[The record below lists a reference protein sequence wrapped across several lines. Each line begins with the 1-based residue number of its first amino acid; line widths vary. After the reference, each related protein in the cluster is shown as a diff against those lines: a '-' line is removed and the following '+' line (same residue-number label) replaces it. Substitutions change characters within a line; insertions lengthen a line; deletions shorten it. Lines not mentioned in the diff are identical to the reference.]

1 MPQSAMTVSGAVSES
16 QLSSALFNLQDLLN
30 VLKGFNVG
38 VEWNFP
44 GDKAKLQAF
53 VRAGADWVCSIAKA
67 PMNFDDLLINKI
79 ADVLIL
85 YLDSAQ
91 TIKIENQNNHLVVGA
106 AMLMSEDLP
115 ESSFTDSKM
124 SSFVSGFSSA
134 EMSGAVREKLMANP
148 KALKAISK
156 LTRENQ
162 VKLFARED
170 LLDLIIKFGPI
181 ILRVVMM
188 FLL

>member
-1 MPQSAMTVSGAVSES
+1 MPQTAMTVSGAISES

-30 VLKGFNVG
+30 VLKGLNVG
-38 VEWNFP
+38 IEWNFP

-53 VRAGADWVCSIAKA
+53 IRAGADWVCSIAKA
-67 PMNFDDLLINKI
+67 PMNFDDLLINKLT
-79 ADVLIL
+79 DVLIL

-91 TIKIENQNNHLVVGA
+91 TIKVENQHLVVGA
-106 AMLMSEDLP
+106 AMPVSEDLP

-124 SSFVSGFSSA
+124 SSFVAGFSSA
-134 EMSGAVREKLMANP
+134 EMSGAVRDKLMANP